1 VRRFR
6 RCALPDVPLFEALTA
21 WRRSAGARAAS
32 LASGALVLAAL
43 ALIALSPATAS
54 AFPFGPPFIG
64 GLHKVKEIGSTVPGN
79 GDLNPYGIVVVRHS
93 AGALVQGDV
102 LISNFNNSENLQ
114 GTGSTIVEISPG
126 GSQTLFAQLKASELP
141 GSCPGGVGLTTA
153 LTILPDNYV
162 VVGSLP
168 SENGE
173 AATAKAGC
181 LIVLDPH
188 GHPVKTISGHLIN
201 GPWDMTAAS
210 FFGFTDLFVTNVL
223 NGTVEHGEEVTD
235 GGTVVRVMLDTA
247 SPGPPHVIAENVIA
261 SGFPEQ
267 TDPSAFVLA
276 PTGVAL
282 NVFGTLFVADTSANR
297 IAAVPFAAL
306 RPFPALH
313 GGPTVTSGGGL
324 AAPLGMTLAPN
335 GNILTA
341 NGGNGDIVETTP
353 FGFQFPPVDTGAGEG
368 GLFGLTLTP
377 DQHGVYFVNDAANT
391 LELLH

>member
-1 VRRFR
+1 MRRFR
-6 RCALPDVPLFEALTA
+6 RCALPDVPLSGVLTA
-21 WRRSAGARAAS
+21 WCGGARTRAAT
-32 LASGALVLAAL
+32 LAAGVSVVAAL
-43 ALIALSPATAS
+43 ALGVPSPAPAS
-54 AFPFGPPFIG
+54 AFPFPSFIG
-64 GLHKVKEIGSTVPGN
+64 GLHNVTEVGPTVPTN
-79 GDLNPYGIVVVRHS
+79 GDVNPYGIVVVRHS

-102 LISNFNNSENLQ
+102 LISNFNNEENLQ
-114 GTGSTIVEISPG
+114 GTGSTIVELSPG
-126 GSQTLFAQLKASELP
+126 GGQTLFAQLKASELH

-153 LTILPDNYV
+153 LAILPDNYV

-181 LIVLDPH
+181 LIVLDSH
-188 GHPVKTISGHLIN
+188 GNPVKTISGGPIN

-210 FFGFTDLFVTNVL
+210 FSGFTDLFVTNVL

-235 GGTVVRVMLDTA
+235 GGTVVRVTLET
-247 SPGPPHVIAENVIA
+247 SLPGPPHVVAESVIA

-267 TDPSAFVLA
+267 TNPAAFVLA

-282 NVFGTLFVADTSANR
+282 NAFGTLFVADTSANR
-297 IAAVPFAAL
+297 IAAVPFAAV
-306 RPFPALH
+306 RPFPATH
-313 GGPTVTSGGGL
+313 GGITVTSGGSL

-368 GLFGLTLTP
+368 GLFRP
-377 DQHGVYFVNDAANT
+377 DPDTRPARGVFRHDAENT
-391 LELLH
+391 LDLLH

>member
-1 VRRFR
+1 MRRFR
-6 RCALPDVPLFEALTA
+6 RCALPDVPLSELLTA
-21 WRRSAGARAAS
+21 WRGRARARVVTLAAGAS
-32 LASGALVLAAL
+32 LAAAL
-43 ALIALSPATAS
+43 ALGALSPAAS
-54 AFPFGPPFIG
+54 AFPFPSFIG
-64 GLHKVKEIGSTVPGN
+64 GLHNVTEIGGTVPAN
-79 GDLNPYGIVVVRHS
+79 GDVNPYGIVVVRHS
-93 AGALVQGDV
+93 AGALVQGDI
-102 LISNFNNSENLQ
+102 LISNFNNEENLQ
-114 GTGSTIVEISPG
+114 GTGSTIVEVSPG
-126 GSQTLFAQLKASELP
+126 GGLTVFAQLKASELH

-188 GHPVKTISGHLIN
+188 GNPVKTISGGPIN

-223 NGTVEHGEEVTD
+223 NGTVEHGEEVTH
-235 GGTVVRVMLDTA
+235 GGTVVRVMLETA
-247 SPGPPHVIAENVIA
+247 LPGPPHVVAENVVA
-261 SGFPEQ
+261 TGFPEQ
-267 TDPSAFVLA
+267 TNPAAFVLA

-282 NVFGTLFVADTSANR
+282 NAFGTLFVADTSANR
-297 IAAVPFAAL
+297 IAAVPFAAV
-306 RPFPALH
+306 RPFPAPH
-313 GGPTVTSGGGL
+313 GGITVTSGGGL

-377 DQHGVYFVNDAANT
+377 DQHGVYFVNDAENT
-391 LELLH
+391 LDLLH